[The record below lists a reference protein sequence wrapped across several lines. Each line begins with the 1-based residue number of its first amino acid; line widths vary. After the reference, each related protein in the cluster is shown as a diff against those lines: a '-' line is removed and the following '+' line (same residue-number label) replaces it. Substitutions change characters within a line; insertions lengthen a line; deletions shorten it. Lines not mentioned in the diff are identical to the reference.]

1 MGHSTVCSVMTREV
15 VRAEYGTPLKKVARL
30 LSDNRISGLPVVDE
44 DRKVIGVISESD
56 LMVRQHH
63 R

>member
-1 MGHSTVCSVMTREV
+1 MTREV
-15 VRAEYGTPLKKVARL
+15 VRADYGTPFKEVARL
-30 LSDNRISGLPVVDE
+30 LSDDWISGLPVVDE